1 MKKTG
6 LSETVRFS
14 SVDFNPIDTNNILD
28 IYKYLKRRTWYKIML
43 KLIKKIFI
51 GLLTGIVN
59 GCNHKMCFSL
69 SNQKCK
75 IQPILINYIL
85 MNTVKNFTIIHF
97 QLNYINV
104 FEVVILWMIYLK
116 KHIFQIKQ
124 KIQILACSTRLPE

>member
-1 MKKTG
+1 
-6 LSETVRFS
+6 
-14 SVDFNPIDTNNILD
+14 
-28 IYKYLKRRTWYKIML
+28 ML

-59 GCNHKMCFSL
+59 GCNHKKCFSL

-97 QLNYINV
+97 QLNYIKCVRSCYTLND
-104 FEVVILWMIYLK
+104 LSK
-116 KHIFQIKQ
+116 KTYIPNKTEDSNLSMLN
-124 KIQILACSTRLPE
+124 KITGINGSKTLTKHK